1 MGITEKFQKI
11 LSHQHG
17 KSDWA
22 DALNPP
28 ASISDIEKIEEIIR
42 EKIPDELRN
51 LLLFS
56 DGQGSKSE
64 GVFFGHQF
72 CNSTDIIG
80 QLQFGI
86 SLIKPAVKTIQ
97 NPAASDKLIREIVE
111 FYRSQVPKP
120 KFFGLVNNWYK
131 MEFECSPGSR
141 GGPYLYASKN
151 ATDNDREILKIDEKA
166 EQPIFKIV
174 SELYGLEKE
183 TYNWDELKFTV
194 YQDGNY
200 EVERAMYDFDKTIN
214 FTSTPENAIRKIYFH
229 YKWLPVFSD
238 YSGNFIGIDMDP
250 DISGNKGQVINFGR
264 DEEDMVVLAENLESL
279 FDLILIELS
288 QPKNR
293 LINNDIYLH
302 DALKAI
308 VE

>member
-11 LSHQHG
+11 LSHQDVKG
-17 KSDWA
+17 DLAKE
-22 DALNPP
+22 LNPP
-28 ASISDIEKIEEIIR
+28 ASESNIEKIEALIKENL
-42 EKIPDELRN
+42 PVGLRD

-56 DGQGSKSE
+56 DGQSNKGE

-86 SLIKPAVKTIQ
+86 SLIKPEVKTIP
-97 NPAASDKLIREIVE
+97 NPAASDKLIREIVA
-111 FYRSQVPKP
+111 FYRSRVPKP
-120 KFFGLVNNWYK
+120 KLFGLVNNWYK

-151 ATDNDREILKIDEKA
+151 TTDNGREILKIDEKA
-166 EQPIFKIV
+166 EQPVFKIV
-174 SELYGLEKE
+174 SELYELEKD

-194 YQDGNY
+194 YNDGRY
-200 EVERAMYDFDKTIN
+200 DVERAMYDFNNTIS

-229 YKWLPVFSD
+229 YKWVPVFSD

-250 DISGNKGQVINFGR
+250 GETGRKGQVINFGR
-264 DEEDMVVLAENLESL
+264 DEEDMVVLAESLESF
-279 FDLILIELS
+279 FDLVLAELS
-288 QPKNR
+288 QPQNR
-293 LINNDIYLH
+293 LINKEIYLH
-302 DALKAI
+302 DVLKAI
-308 VE
+308 VK